1 MTVDEK
7 ALEAAVAAAKE
18 TVADGANHWE
28 IAYAVID
35 AYEAAKGGGGVAGWV
50 MVPRE
55 PTPEMLTAL
64 RNEANVNGY
73 GPRGAALCYRA
84 MLAAAPAA
92 PPAVDLEKVEE
103 ALEWIAGMAEVRAAD
118 DKQVFTRVNRGAL
131 RNIASRA
138 RSVLSDIRKARE

>member
-1 MTVDEK
+1 MAH
-7 ALEAAVAAAKE
+7 ALESNFAVC
-18 TVADGANHWE
+18 TPPSRLHVANW
-28 IAYAVID
+28 ID
-35 AYEAAKGGGGVAGWV
+35 AYQ
-50 MVPRE
+50 
-55 PTPEMLTAL
+55 
-64 RNEANVNGY
+64 
-73 GPRGAALCYRA
+73 A

>member
-35 AYEAAKGGGGVAGWV
+35 AYEAAKGGG
-50 MVPRE
+50 E
-55 PTPEMLTAL
+55 
-64 RNEANVNGY
+64 
-73 GPRGAALCYRA
+73 
-84 MLAAAPAA
+84 
-92 PPAVDLEKVEE
+92 AVDLEKVEE

-138 RSVLSDIRKARE
+138 RSVLSDIRMARE